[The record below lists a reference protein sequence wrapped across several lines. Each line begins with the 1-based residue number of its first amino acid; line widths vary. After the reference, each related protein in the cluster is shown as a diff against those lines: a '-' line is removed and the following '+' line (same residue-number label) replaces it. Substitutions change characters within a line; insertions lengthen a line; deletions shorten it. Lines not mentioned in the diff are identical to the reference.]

1 MFYHSTRS
9 IPRDYDWTYL
19 IIIIILFILSLIVQS
34 AVKNRYT
41 KYSQVLTESRLTGA
55 EAARLTME
63 ANGVMNVQIYQ
74 NNGSDLSDYYDP
86 KTNGIY
92 LSANTYNGATVAA
105 VGVACHEAGHAIQ
118 AAEGYAPYKLRRAII
133 PFASVSSK
141 IAIPLII
148 AGLILSAFASVLK
161 YLALAGIILFAVAV
175 FVQLVTLPVEYD
187 ASRRALRNISSCNIL
202 TAEELKGAK
211 SVLSAAAMTYVV
223 ATLTAIVQL
232 LRFISIFN
240 NRR

>member
-1 MFYHSTRS
+1 MFYHGTRY

-19 IIIIILFILSLIVQS
+19 IIILILFVASLIVQT
-34 AVKNRYT
+34 AVKNRYK
-41 KYSQVLTESRLTGA
+41 KYSQVLTQSRITGA

-63 ANGVMNVQIYQ
+63 AQGVTDVQIYQ
-74 NNGSDLSDYYDP
+74 NSGADLSDYYDP
-86 KTNGIY
+86 KTNSIY
-92 LSANTYNGATVAA
+92 LSANTFNGANVAA

-118 AAEGYAPYKLRRAII
+118 EAVDYGPYRLRRAII
-133 PFASVSSK
+133 PFASISSK

-148 AGLILSAFASVLK
+148 AGLILSAFASMLK

-187 ASRRALRNISSCNIL
+187 ASRRALANISSCNIL

-211 SVLSAAAMTYVV
+211 SVLSAAALTYVV

-232 LRFISIFN
+232 LRFISIFT